1 MRVVEYFSRIFSLSE
16 DPLSWYM
23 SMFSDSVDESGN
35 WISPDP
41 THPLPNRPECSL
53 FYGFLWQISSPERL
67 IEGLHRRE
75 KGKNIFQRLQ
85 FEMSLTP
92 PSEPAKVPF
101 LGLMLL
107 LRILDVLGHYAI
119 AETKQKPS
127 LGEKKQQ
134 ILDFFEGCFNKTI
147 ISYPVKY
154 EKAGLATSFSSVFR
168 NLELSLINI
177 IGKTED
183 AEIAWKIVEGACLL
197 SISCIENKKI
207 DSWGPLQKQL
217 LPHIKKSLTAVQRE
231 WLQAYF
237 DGKKKVLSDGTKMGL
252 RSTLPELL
260 REGLV
265 QTKPF
270 EMPPVVR
277 KQLPCTTTTDVM
289 KLLNNVKEQP
299 LVYEVP
305 AKKSPTP
312 SAPPIPQEYWDNE
325 TPTPPLT
332 PENRSRN
339 GSEEFDFP
347 VAVAERIPECIVEG
361 TTSYRDASFVVAMP
375 LPRQSIFSKEPAKT
389 GTTRRNVIESSEFRG
404 PVPSA
409 PPMPAGGFSRT

>member
-1 MRVVEYFSRIFSLSE
+1 MRAVEYLSRIFSLSE
-16 DPLSWYM
+16 SPTVTWHMHFFPEAVNED
-23 SMFSDSVDESGN
+23 GN

-41 THPLPNRPECSL
+41 THSLPDHATCRL
-53 FYGFLWQISSPERL
+53 FYGFLSQINSPESL
-67 IEGLHRRE
+67 VDGLYRQE

-92 PSEPAKVPF
+92 PSAPAKVPF
-101 LGLMLL
+101 LGLMLF
-107 LRILDVLGHYAI
+107 LRIMDVLGHYAI
-119 AETKQKPS
+119 AETKKKHS

-154 EKAGLATSFSSVFR
+154 EKTGLVTSFSSVFR

-197 SISCIENKKI
+197 SITAIENKKI
-207 DSWGPLQKQL
+207 ASWEPLQKQL
-217 LPHIKKSLTAVQRE
+217 LPHMKKFLTVVQRE

-265 QTKPF
+265 ETKPF

-277 KQLPCTTTTDVM
+277 KQLRCTTTTDVM
-289 KLLNNVKEQP
+289 KLLNNIKEQP

-312 SAPPIPQEYWDNE
+312 SAPPLEYWDNE
-325 TPTPPLT
+325 IPTPPLT

-339 GSEEFDFP
+339 GSEEFGFP

-361 TTSYRDASFVVAMP
+361 GSYRDASLVVATP
-375 LPRQSIFSKEPAKT
+375 LPRQSIFSKDPKT
-389 GTTRRNVIESSEFRG
+389 GATRRNVIESSEFRD

-409 PPMPAGGFSRT
+409 PSIPVGGFSRT